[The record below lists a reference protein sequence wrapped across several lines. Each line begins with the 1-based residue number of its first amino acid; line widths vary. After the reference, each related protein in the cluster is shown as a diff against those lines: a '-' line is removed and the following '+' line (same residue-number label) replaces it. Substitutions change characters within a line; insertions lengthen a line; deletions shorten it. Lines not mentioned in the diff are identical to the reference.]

1 MREDRLS
8 PEAYRALYV
17 HSPYGVLFTN
27 PNGDVLAANPA
38 ACELLR
44 FSETDICA
52 LGRQGLADHSDQR
65 WEQLLAERARSG
77 RGSGIARMLRGDGT
91 VVEVEMSARV
101 FSDADGT
108 PRTCTIIRDVTER
121 VRLEAE
127 LLRLNERLGELAVT
141 DELTGLHNRR
151 GLLAAG
157 GQLLDLAAR
166 QGVDVS
172 VLFLDVDKFKRLNDG
187 LGHPAGDA
195 ALRVVGDALR
205 HTLRRPDAIARIG
218 GDEFVAVALDL
229 GEAECVAIAQ
239 RIQEQLSLPAA
250 VVAVGQP
257 VEVSIGWAT
266 LQPGES
272 GNIEDLIGRA
282 DRAMY
287 QTKLA
292 KDPRSLSAPSV
303 LQSSA

>member
-1 MREDRLS
+1 MPGDRLS
-8 PEAYRALYV
+8 SQAYRALYV
-17 HSPYGVLFTN
+17 HCPYGVLFTN

-44 FSETDICA
+44 FSETEICA
-52 LGRQGLADHSDQR
+52 LGRPGLADHSDER
-65 WEQLLAERARSG
+65 WEQLLAERARTG

-91 VVEVEMSARV
+91 VVEVEMSARI
-101 FSDADGT
+101 FSDTDGT

-121 VRLEAE
+121 VHLEAE
-127 LLRLNERLGELAVT
+127 LLRLNERLSELAVT

-157 GQLLDLAAR
+157 GQVLDLAAR
-166 QGVDVS
+166 QGLAVS
-172 VLFLDVDKFKRLNDG
+172 IVFLDVDKLKRLNDG

-195 ALRVVGDALR
+195 ALRVVADALR

-229 GEAECVAIAQ
+229 GEAECAAIAQ

-250 VVAVGQP
+250 VATVGQP
-257 VEVSIGWAT
+257 VEVSIGWTT
-266 LQPGES
+266 LQPGDSSTVEA
-272 GNIEDLIGRA
+272 LMGRA

-292 KDPRSLSAPSV
+292 KNRRSPTTPSG
-303 LQSSA
+303 